1 MEREIK
7 RNDFGQIV
15 SYEITSSNEEYGK
28 VYLESNV
35 IKFDEDSYYEQYPLE
50 LNNFELP
57 FKPVLVV
64 FDITQ
69 NSFPFYEF
77 TYKTASSVLPNGS
90 FPVWEMKGLS
100 VSNVGSNTLNNPL
113 IPGLLVYNAI
123 ATSHEVA
130 CDRWADEESYYTINP
145 IWDVQVGD
153 YIYKDP
159 QGLTALVFMDNDK
172 RMAFMAAGVKRSFKL
187 EKGTGKILDIH
198 RCAGSGGPRPNGPLL
213 YYMRGSDEGN
223 NYRSISDGRACD
235 EWRDEYNFWTQKI
248 IYELTVGD
256 YIYKYENDSIS
267 AAAASGPRDN
277 FSDGHPGAQ
286 TVILG
291 TGTNYWKAF
300 SAGGYKIAFKLS
312 KDTGRIMEIKY
323 CPNSNLPPIPSS
335 VSQNLYGPQFPNAN
349 GVGNCNSIGTYIYY
363 TQNKQIGQLT
373 IGDKIYDLN
382 GLPIRDPNDT
392 KWIAFNGIGVNN
404 GVKRRFK
411 IDKLDGKILDI
422 DVCSNS
428 LGIPMASQLGI
439 TISGI
444 TIPGSNITTPAIT
457 YNTGSS
463 MFEMIGG
470 NPNATTEWDAE
481 TGGAACRRWRR
492 FHTYYTHKPIGRLAV
507 GDFIYKNN
515 MDIDASN
522 TFIPNNFNTKW
533 FAFQAVGIKR
543 AFKIERGIGKIIDTH
558 NC

>member
-28 VYLESNV
+28 VYLESGV

-50 LNNFELP
+50 LNGFELP
-57 FKPVLVV
+57 FKSVLVA

-77 TYKTASSVLPNGS
+77 GYKTASSVLPNGS

-100 VSNVGSNTLNNPL
+100 VSNVGAGN
-113 IPGLLVYNAI
+113 
-123 ATSHEVA
+123 SHAGA
-130 CDRWADEESYYTINP
+130 CNRWEDQQSYYTINP

-159 QGLTALVFMDNDK
+159 QGLTVLVFMDDNK
-172 RMAFMAAGVKRSFKL
+172 RMAFMAGGVKRSFKL

-198 RCAGSGGPRPNGPLL
+198 ICADSGGPRPNGPLL

-267 AAAASGPRDN
+267 AGIYGPRDN
-277 FSDGHPGAQ
+277 FSDDGHRGAQ

-291 TGTNYWKAF
+291 TGTDYWKAF

-335 VSQNLYGPQFPNAN
+335 VSINLHGPQNPNTN
-349 GVGNCNSIGTYIYY
+349 GVGNCNSIGTYSYY
-363 TQNKQIGQLT
+363 TQNKQIG
-373 IGDKIYDLN
+373 
-382 GLPIRDPNDT
+382 
-392 KWIAFNGIGVNN
+392 
-404 GVKRRFK
+404 
-411 IDKLDGKILDI
+411 
-422 DVCSNS
+422 
-428 LGIPMASQLGI
+428 
-439 TISGI
+439 
-444 TIPGSNITTPAIT
+444 
-457 YNTGSS
+457 
-463 MFEMIGG
+463 
-470 NPNATTEWDAE
+470 
-481 TGGAACRRWRR
+481 
-492 FHTYYTHKPIGRLAV
+492 
-507 GDFIYKNN
+507 
-515 MDIDASN
+515 
-522 TFIPNNFNTKW
+522 
-533 FAFQAVGIKR
+533 
-543 AFKIERGIGKIIDTH
+543 
-558 NC
+558 

>member
-1 MEREIK
+1 MEREIT

-15 SYEITSSNEEYGK
+15 SYEITSSNLEYGK
-28 VYLESNV
+28 VFLEPFV
-35 IKFDEDSYYEQYPLE
+35 EKFDEDSYNEEYPLPQRDE
-50 LNNFELP
+50 FELL
-57 FKPVLVV
+57 FNQIFVS
-64 FDITQ
+64 FDVTQ
-69 NSFPFYEF
+69 VSFPAATFQYL
-77 TYKTASSVLPNGS
+77 TGS
-90 FPVWEMKGLS
+90 KFGTGANQFPQWQMRGLR
-100 VSNVGSNTLNNPL
+100 VENVGAGNWHD
-113 IPGLLVYNAI
+113 G
-123 ATSHEVA
+123 A
-130 CDRWADEESYYTINP
+130 CNRWADEESYYTINP

-198 RCAGSGGPRPNGPLL
+198 ICAGSGGPRPNGPLL

-267 AAAASGPRDN
+267 ASAASGPRDN

-291 TGTNYWKAF
+291 TGTDYWKAF

-481 TGGAACRRWRR
+481 TGGAACRRWRQ

-515 MDIDASN
+515 MDINASN

-533 FAFQAVGIKR
+533 FAFQAPGIKR
-543 AFKIERGIGKIIDTH
+543 AFKIERGTGKIIDTH

>member
-28 VYLESNV
+28 VYLESDV

-145 IWDVQVGD
+145 IWNTRVGD

-159 QGLTALVFMDNDK
+159 QGLTVLVFMDNDK
-172 RMAFMAAGVKRSFKL
+172 RMAFMAGGVKRSFKL

-198 RCAGSGGPRPNGPLL
+198 ICAGSGGARPNAPLI

-223 NYRSISDGRACD
+223 NYRSINSNRACT
-235 EWRDEYNFWTQKI
+235 EYRDECNFWTQKPI
-248 IYELTVGD
+248 WDLEAGD
-256 YIYKYENDSIS
+256 YIYKYENDSFVYTGLQLPI
-267 AAAASGPRDN
+267 DN

-291 TGTNYWKAF
+291 TGTDYWKAF
-300 SAGGYKIAFKLS
+300 SAGGYKISFKLE
-312 KDTGRIMEIKY
+312 KDTGKILEQQICNGSLIPTASIVSGAGSVDARLLG
-323 CPNSNLPPIPSS
+323 PNS
-335 VSQNLYGPQFPNAN
+335 VYGSNVN
-349 GVGNCNSIGTYIYY
+349 RCDNTVNRVCY
-363 TQNKQIGQLT
+363 TQNGKEIHQLQ
-373 IGDKIYDLN
+373 IGDKIYNSSGVPIKDNNNTKFIYFSGRGNTLN
-382 GLPIRDPNDT
+382 
-392 KWIAFNGIGVNN
+392 
-404 GVKRRFK
+404 VKRRFK
-411 IDKLDGKILDI
+411 IDKLDGRILDI
-422 DVCSNS
+422 DICEDSA
-428 LGIPMASQLGI
+428 GIP
-439 TISGI
+439 
-444 TIPGSNITTPAIT
+444 IPPNQVTSPMWN
-457 YNTGSS
+457 
-463 MFEMIGG
+463 MRGG
-470 NPNATTEWDAE
+470 NYKATTEWDAE
-481 TGGAACRRWRR
+481 TGGAACNRYRD
-492 FHTYYTHKPIGRLAV
+492 FHDYWTLKEIRNLVV
-507 GDFIYKNN
+507 GDYIYILPNN
-515 MDIDASN
+515 GLASN

-533 FAFQAVGIKR
+533 FAFQAGGIKR
-543 AFKIERGIGKIIDTH
+543 AFKIERGTGKIIDTH